1 MTQVYNIY
9 YRKPQ
14 LGEDCFLISLDDVG
28 GYSHLKW
35 TDTEDRFY
43 SSDILIFKDW
53 QSAKA
58 AADFILNYIRNNS
71 EKFSYIKQAN
81 DKDEVYCLNYGYL
94 YFVSRFVRDYQL
106 ENLPNPEYLLDCG
119 LIYKSI
125 EDANAA
131 RLILEEVLYK
141 EVRNKNLTG
150 ISQDFEFGKPVY
162 FPNIYTNSVDINSFD
177 PYRHGGYVE
186 RSLMFSTEEAAQ
198 EMLQALSK
206 VPDLVFKSRFAQ
218 N

>member
-1 MTQVYNIY
+1 MTQEYNIY

-43 SSDILIFKDW
+43 SSDIIIFKDW

-58 AADFILNYIRNNS
+58 AADFILNYINNNP
-71 EKFSYIKQAN
+71 ERFGFLKHAN
-81 DKDEVYCLNYGYL
+81 YEDEIYFLKLGYL
-94 YFVSRFVRDYQL
+94 DSFPWSTTLYKL
-106 ENLPNPEYLLDCG
+106 EFLPNPDYLLERG
-119 LIYKSI
+119 LIYPSP
-125 EDANAA
+125 EAVEAT
-131 RLILEEVLYK
+131 RLILEEALYK

-150 ISQDFEFGKPVY
+150 ISSNFKLGKLVY
-162 FPNIYTNSVDINSFD
+162 TPNIYTNSVEIDTFD
-177 PYRHGGYVE
+177 PLKHRGFVE
-186 RSLMFSTEEAAQ
+186 RSLMFSTEEVAQ

>member
-1 MTQVYNIY
+1 MTQEYNIY

-28 GYSHLKW
+28 GYTHLKW

-43 SSDILIFKDW
+43 SSDIIIFKDW

-58 AADFILNYIRNNS
+58 AADFILNYINNNS
-71 EKFSYIKQAN
+71 ERFSFLKHAN
-81 DKDEVYCLNYGYL
+81 YEDEIYFLKLGYL
-94 YFVSRFVRDYQL
+94 DSFPWSTTLYKL
-106 ENLPNPEYLLDCG
+106 EFLPNPDYLLEQG
-119 LIYKSI
+119 LIYPSS
-125 EDANAA
+125 EAVEAA
-131 RLILEEVLYK
+131 RLILEEALYK

-177 PYRHGGYVE
+177 LYRHGEYVE

-198 EMLQALSK
+198 EMLQALLK
-206 VPDLVFKSRFAQ
+206 VPDLVFKSRFTQ